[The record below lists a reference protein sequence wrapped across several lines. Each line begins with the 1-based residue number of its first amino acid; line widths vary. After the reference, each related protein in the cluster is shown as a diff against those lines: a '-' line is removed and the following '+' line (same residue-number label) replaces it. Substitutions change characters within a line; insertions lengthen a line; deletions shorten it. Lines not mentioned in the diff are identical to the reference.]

1 MPLAMPNHRLTPSD
15 WYRTME
21 TISDNTFIDLVATRA
36 GSLFPLCRYLSQD
49 ASSTTIL
56 TRPLLGDLLSQS
68 TQLEELLDAY
78 GAQNNQQWYR
88 FRAITAAIKLF
99 ANVSY
104 LLLHIKHVLPS
115 YNLLNIDHDFV
126 SATNRTLAFTSDVL
140 SAAASALWDQG
151 SRLGLPLSPDEL
163 RHSDYSEELPP
174 GQLPHDRATR
184 QTESASSTVTQM
196 ATAFLNLAAQSD
208 ALHTAARTSP
218 EEYAACF
225 PDPISEERLRYLQD
239 RFHSLQALYDTH
251 VSDTEVESVD
261 LELRVLRGH
270 ISVIFHLIQTA
281 TEFAH
286 YYERHVNIKTLGAG
300 WDGPAVVKPEVLLT
314 ALMEY
319 SIFYAGEYLVCGRQ
333 LCRDLLKRYA
343 ELGRIELPIPP
354 CRGFH
359 VRPSTLVAKIVL
371 HYGSEVRMEL
381 GGDIYDA
388 SSPLEL
394 FRANEKINA
403 QKRRR
408 LAAQISPLLSRQ
420 TDLDELDITTAVLGT
435 VFKLAERQQLIIYE
449 QPLKLSDNIEEKT
462 GGLLEL
468 VSREIAQ
475 LQATDQIDI
484 NIHLTITFFGDKR
497 VLEDIELL
505 AKAGY
510 GEDRFGNNIALP
522 KGLAYLR
529 R

>member
-1 MPLAMPNHRLTPSD
+1 MNALT
-15 WYRTME
+15 MG
-21 TISDNTFIDLVATRA
+21 TISNKTFKDLVTARA
-36 GSLFPLCRYLSQD
+36 WSLMQLSRYLSQD
-49 ASSTTIL
+49 AASTTIL

-78 GAQNNQQWYR
+78 GAQNNQQWFR
-88 FRAITAAIKLF
+88 LRAITAAIKLF

-115 YNLLNIDHDFV
+115 YRLLKIEQDFV
-126 SATNRTLAFTSDVL
+126 AATNRTLAFTSDVL
-140 SAAASALWDQG
+140 SSAAAGLWDQG
-151 SRLGLPLSPDEL
+151 SKLGLPLSPDE
-163 RHSDYSEELPP
+163 RRQSDYTEKLPAGELSR
-174 GQLPHDRATR
+174 DRATR
-184 QTESASSTVTQM
+184 KTASTSSTVTQM

-208 ALHTAARTSP
+208 PLHTAARTSP

-225 PDPISEERLRYLQD
+225 PDPISEERLRYLQN

-251 VSDTEVESVD
+251 VSNTEIESVD
-261 LELRVLRGH
+261 LELPVLRGH

-286 YYERHVNIKTLGAG
+286 YYERHINIATLGAG
-300 WDGPAVVKPEVLLT
+300 WEGPAVVKPEVLLT

-319 SIFYAGEYLVCGRQ
+319 SIFYAGEYLACGQQ
-333 LCRDLLKRYA
+333 LCRELLRRYA
-343 ELGRIELPIPP
+343 EVGRIELPIPP

-359 VRPSTLVAKIVL
+359 VRPATLVAKIVL

-381 GGDIYDA
+381 GGDTFDA

-394 FRANEKINA
+394 FRVNEKINA
-403 QKRRR
+403 QKRRW
-408 LAAQISPLLSRQ
+408 LAAQISPLLSQ
-420 TDLDELDITTAVLGT
+420 QIDMDELDIKTAVMGT
-435 VFKLAERQQLIIYE
+435 VFKLAEQQKLIIYE
-449 QPLKLSDNIEEKT
+449 QPLKLSEKLEENP

-468 VSREIAQ
+468 VSREISQ
-475 LQATDQIDI
+475 LQATEQIDI
-484 NIHLTITFFGDKR
+484 NIELMTTFIGDKR
-497 VLEDIELL
+497 VLADIGLL
-505 AKAGY
+505 AKFGY
-510 GEDRFGNNIALP
+510 GEDRFGNNVALP